1 MAQGRDT
8 ACDVARHLRRILSIS
23 PLRFTTHIVSLSR
36 ARLKVGRVAA
46 RDAGISADAAVG
58 AQVSAVFC
66 SRAWPCVISY
76 WAGGANVS
84 RLALWTASHHFVL
97 GRRCKRVCALRQ
109 AALISW
115 TALELHSVAWPGVAR
130 VELATAPCA
139 ADAAVEDD
147 DEVRKTRN
155 GEGRRGR
162 GRERFGGGGVR
173 KEEDRGREG
182 GGFSRRP
189 SAHRGPTAGVGMT
202 RRVRIISPLHE
213 YAMTLD
219 LHDITTRISLF
230 FANTT

>member
-1 MAQGRDT
+1 M
-8 ACDVARHLRRILSIS
+8 RILSIS

-84 RLALWTASHHFVL
+84 RLALRTASHHFVL
-97 GRRCKRVCALRQ
+97 GRRCKRVCACACACVAPGRAHLVLGRRCKRVCAFRQ

-130 VELATAPCA
+130 VELATVPCA
-139 ADAAVEDD
+139 ADAAVEED
-147 DEVRKTRN
+147 DEVRKTHN

-162 GRERFGGGGVR
+162 GRERLG
-173 KEEDRGREG
+173 RGRGEEG
-182 GGFSRRP
+182 GGQGEGGRRFLP
-189 SAHRGPTAGVGMT
+189 AALCAPRPDRRCRNDAARKDHLASS
-202 RRVRIISPLHE
+202 RVR
-213 YAMTLD
+213 
-219 LHDITTRISLF
+219 HDIRFT
-230 FANTT
+230 